1 MVSAE
6 AKPRAT
12 THASVP
18 ADLPVGTL
26 VDLFF
31 DSVAKYNSTPA
42 QMYDD
47 AGTWRSISH
56 AEMYER
62 VRSIT
67 AALRGRGVARG
78 ENIGLLAEN
87 RPEWAQV
94 DYAVM
99 CAGAHTVPLYPTL
112 PAAQLAFIIRHAGT
126 RIVFASTAEQLAKL
140 VEVRAEL
147 PSLEMIVVL
156 DEFSVSG
163 DGIMTLRTFIASA
176 AAGATEDAAFR
187 AEANLAKP
195 EDVATIIYT
204 SGTTGEP
211 KGVMLSHTNLY
222 SNVQAGL
229 RTAVEV
235 GPGDIAL
242 SFLPLSHVFQ
252 RMVDYAMFCGG
263 ATLAYVDS
271 FDKVVGAMGV
281 VHPTVAVAVPRVY
294 EKIYTAFLSAT
305 GFKHNLV
312 LWARR
317 VALAWADSRLTDSP
331 ASIGLKAQHAL
342 ADRLVFSKLR
352 ARVGGRIRF
361 FISGG
366 APLAPDIARF
376 FYGAGIT
383 ILEGYGLTE
392 TSPVTNVNT
401 PKDLRIGTVGRPVP
415 GTELMIAA
423 DGEILVRGPQVMLG
437 YYKNEA
443 GTREVIDSEGWFHT
457 GDIGSLDADGFLR
470 ITDRKKDLLVTAGGK
485 NIAPQ
490 PIQNAAKASRFISE
504 TLLIGDRRPYP
515 ILLAV
520 PNFVTLRTWAA
531 QSGLQTTDLEALVKE
546 PAVRAK
552 YEEEVAARTSSFA
565 RYEKPKKVLVLPR
578 EFSIDRGEITPKLSI
593 KRRVVEEHYAAQIE
607 ALYEEHLEP
616 HHD

>member
-1 MVSAE
+1 MYAAE
-6 AKPRAT
+6 PAK
-12 THASVP
+12 
-18 ADLPVGTL
+18 LPVGTL

-31 DSVAKYNSTPA
+31 DSVAKYSGTPA
-42 QMYDD
+42 QMFDD
-47 AGTWRSISH
+47 AGTWRSITH
-56 AEMYER
+56 AEMYDR
-62 VRSIT
+62 VRAIT
-67 AALRGRGVARG
+67 AALRTHGVKRGDNV
-78 ENIGLLAEN
+78 GLLAEN

-112 PAAQLAFIIRHAGT
+112 PTDQIAFIVKDAATRIIFTSSAAQ
-126 RIVFASTAEQLAKL
+126 VAKL
-140 VEVRAEL
+140 VEVRAEVPAL
-147 PSLEMIVVL
+147 DMIVVMDDVPAAEL
-156 DEFSVSG
+156 GAVVV
-163 DGIMTLRTFIASA
+163 TLRSFIE
-176 AAGATEDAAFR
+176 AGRADAPDEAAFR
-187 AEANLAKP
+187 AEAGRAKP
-195 EDVATIIYT
+195 EDVATMIYT
-204 SGTTGEP
+204 SGTTGVP
-211 KGVMLSHTNLY
+211 KGVMLSHNNLY

-252 RMVDYAMFCGG
+252 RMVDYAMFSGG

-271 FDKVVGAMGV
+271 FDKVVGAMAV
-281 VHPTVAVAVPRVY
+281 VKPTVAVAVPRVY

-305 GFKHNLV
+305 GIKHKLV
-312 LWARR
+312 FWARR
-317 VALAWADSRLTDSP
+317 VAIDWARSRLSKSTPSM
-331 ASIGLKAQHAL
+331 GLKAQHAI

-366 APLAPDIARF
+366 APLAQDIAMF

-401 PKDLRIGTVGRPVP
+401 PKDLRIGTVGKPVP
-415 GTELMIAA
+415 GTELMIAD

-520 PNFVTLRTWAA
+520 PNFDTLRTWAA
-531 QSGLQTTDLEALVKE
+531 QNGLQTEDLEALVRE
-546 PAVRAK
+546 PSVRVK
-552 YEEEVAARTSSFA
+552 YEEEVAARTASFA

-578 EFSIDRGEITPKLSI
+578 EFSLDRGEITPKLSI
-593 KRRVVEEHYAAQIE
+593 KRKVVEDHYAPQIE
-607 ALYEEHLEP
+607 ALYDEHIEP
-616 HHD
+616 QHD